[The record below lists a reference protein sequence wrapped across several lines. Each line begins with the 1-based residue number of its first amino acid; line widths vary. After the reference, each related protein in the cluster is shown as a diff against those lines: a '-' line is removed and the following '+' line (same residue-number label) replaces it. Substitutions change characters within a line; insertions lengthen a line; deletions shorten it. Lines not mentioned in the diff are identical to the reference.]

1 MKSAKVKIGII
12 LGTLL
17 VGWGVYFQPTPI
29 DSHREEEPAVHKTDV
44 IVNPENLHGSYT
56 VLRIY
61 DGDTLT
67 VNMNGQDESIR
78 FCGID
83 APEMDQ
89 PGGEE
94 SRDYLRAL
102 IGSNP
107 VYLGSIK
114 RDRWGRIVSEVF
126 VKTDT
131 GFLLTNTYMI
141 RQGYALNWE
150 RYSRNCQ
157 HASLYQVAEG
167 EQRQTEITQGIPPW
181 EWRRGAR

>member
-1 MKSAKVKIGII
+1 MKSAIAKIGIV
-12 LGTLL
+12 LGTFLA
-17 VGWGVYFQPTPI
+17 GWGFFYFQSPI
-29 DSHREEEPAVHKTDV
+29 GSQREEKPVVPRTDV
-44 IVNPENLHGSYT
+44 IVNPENIHGPYV

-67 VNMNGQDESIR
+67 VNMNGQDERIR

-89 PGGEE
+89 PGGEK

-102 IGSNP
+102 ISSNP
-107 VYLGSIK
+107 VYLGSIE

-131 GFLLTNTYMI
+131 GFLLTNTHMV

-150 RYSRNCQ
+150 RYSKNCQ
-157 HASLYQVAEG
+157 HASLYQVAER